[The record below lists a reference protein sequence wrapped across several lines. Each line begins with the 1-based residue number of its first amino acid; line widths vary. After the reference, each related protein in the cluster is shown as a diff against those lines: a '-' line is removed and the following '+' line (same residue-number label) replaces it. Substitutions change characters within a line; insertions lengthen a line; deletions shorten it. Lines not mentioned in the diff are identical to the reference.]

1 MEKVGENARRAA
13 VTGGNPTS
21 GRVSSTVTEW
31 AFCASCGTFRALRSG
46 SGMAVLRSPMPVG
59 PAMLTAYDFGCGGY
73 GAGSHG
79 GLPETRRRGTAG
91 PGGEGHQGA
100 RLGWRCDRAGLPRQ
114 PGRGGLQPRAGRRGR
129 GRRGQVE
136 HRWFGADSVLGDSMI
151 TAYTNITSSSVISA
165 RSNYRP
171 SLTIGRLPCPWPA
184 LIGPAAP
191 GPGPGA
197 RPAPDHGDPEVTPV
211 RPGDTGRL
219 PGLYQISLGFCCV
232 IRRVGPGH
240 GLNQERHSVVDGS
253 DGPMRRVGLSA
264 GEPAALALPPQGG
277 RGLSLV
283 PVRHPADLD
292 A

>member
-1 MEKVGENARRAA
+1 
-13 VTGGNPTS
+13 
-21 GRVSSTVTEW
+21 
-31 AFCASCGTFRALRSG
+31 
-46 SGMAVLRSPMPVG
+46 MAVLRSPMPVG

-114 PGRGGLQPRAGRRGR
+114 PGRGVCSRGLADGGGDGAGRLSTG
-129 GRRGQVE
+129 G
-136 HRWFGADSVLGDSMI
+136 SVRTASWGDSMI